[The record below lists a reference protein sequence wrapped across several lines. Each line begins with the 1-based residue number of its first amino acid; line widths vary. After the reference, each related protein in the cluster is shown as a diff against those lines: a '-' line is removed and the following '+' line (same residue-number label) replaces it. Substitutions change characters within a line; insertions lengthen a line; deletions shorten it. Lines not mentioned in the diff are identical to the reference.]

1 MNNTNTRI
9 KKIVTLGMLC
19 AFAFVVHFVT
29 KIPVSF
35 LTCDAKDAV
44 ITIGGF
50 LFGPLSAAIMTIV
63 VALVEMITTS
73 STGIIGCIMNVL
85 STAAFACPAAFI
97 YKRKRTLGGAITGLV
112 TGALISTAV
121 MLLWNYL
128 LTPLYMNTP
137 RDVVVSMM
145 LPLFLP
151 FNLLKGGLNAA
162 ITLLFYK
169 PISKALQKA
178 GLLPK
183 TTSQSK
189 HKTLGVSLVAIVL
202 IATFVFLM
210 LVMNGKI

>member
-1 MNNTNTRI
+1 MNNTNTRTQ
-9 KKIVTLGMLC
+9 KIITLGMLC
-19 AFAFVVHFVT
+19 AFAFVVHLVT
-29 KIPVSF
+29 RIQVSF

-50 LFGPLSAAIMTIV
+50 LFGPLSAALISIV
-63 VALVEMITTS
+63 VSLIELVTSS
-73 STGIIGCIMNVL
+73 STGIIGLIMNVL
-85 STAAFACPAAFI
+85 STAAFSCTAAFV
-97 YKRKRTLGGAITGLV
+97 YKRKRTLGGAILGLV
-112 TGALISTAV
+112 AGTLISTAV

-137 RDVVVSMM
+137 RETVVSMM

-169 PISKALQKA
+169 PMAMALQRA

-183 TTSQSK
+183 THSHSK
-189 HKTLGVSLVAIVL
+189 HRTLGVSLVALVL
-202 IATFVFLM
+202 VATFVFLM